1 MNNRS
6 NRVTATLDGSAI
18 DILRSM
24 ADKEPKRSMSAGA
37 AELIMDS
44 LMRKKLLDNERKLY
58 DNQ

>member
-24 ADKEPKRSMSAGA
+24 ADKEPKRSMSAVA
-37 AELIMDS
+37 AKLIMDS
-44 LMRKKLLDNERKLY
+44 LVREKLLEDERGLY
-58 DNQ
+58 NNK